1 METQYTLTENG
12 NAIFIGDW
20 GSCEALMKQR
30 ATQDRMAIIKR
41 QEHEFTELE
50 QELSRIAE
58 KTVAEYKERPKMIVS
73 AETERQIAELRAQ
86 NPGMPEELVTIVI
99 PTYREYGMARGLAIV
114 KIPKSHYQNHF

>member
-50 QELSRIAE
+50 QELLRIAE
-58 KTVAEYKERPKMIVS
+58 KTVAEYKRPRVVS
-73 AETERQIAELRAQ
+73 ESEDRQIAELRAQ

>member
-50 QELSRIAE
+50 QELLDIAE
-58 KTVAEYKERPKMIVS
+58 KTVAEYKRPRVVS
-73 AETERQIAELRAQ
+73 ESEDRQIAELRAQ
-86 NPGMPEELVTIVI
+86 NPGMPEDLVTIVI

>member
-50 QELSRIAE
+50 QELSRR
-58 KTVAEYKERPKMIVS
+58 VVS
-73 AETERQIAELRAQ
+73 ESEDRQIAELRAQ